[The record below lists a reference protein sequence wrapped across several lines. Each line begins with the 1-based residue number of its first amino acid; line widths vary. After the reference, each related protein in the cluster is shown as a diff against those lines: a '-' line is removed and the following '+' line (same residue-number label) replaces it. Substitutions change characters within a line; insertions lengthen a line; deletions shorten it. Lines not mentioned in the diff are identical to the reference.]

1 MRVVIGG
8 ELARAWAGRD
18 PFAEVLRLEGRE
30 YRALDGRRTLRFEHD
45 GRAYFAKIHRGIGW
59 GEIAKN
65 LLRLRLPVLGAERE
79 WRAIARLRA
88 LGLDTM
94 QTVAFGKR
102 GWNPARQLSFL
113 ITEALEPSTDLE
125 SFCAAGGLAALG
137 VGERRRLVT
146 RIATVA
152 RTLHDHG
159 LNHCDLYLCHLL
171 LDTAPRWAQLPPADR
186 PLYLIDL
193 HRVQQRRRTP
203 WRWRRK
209 DLASLC
215 YSARQAGFTRLDEL
229 HFLRCYQGQDGRAG
243 DLRAALAARPW
254 RQVDRRAL
262 ALHARGVRKGYHA

>member
-1 MRVVIGG
+1 MRLVIGG

-18 PFAEVLRLEGRE
+18 PFAEAQRLEGQE
-30 YRALDGRRTLRFEHD
+30 YRALEGRRTLRFELD
-45 GRAYFAKIHRGIGW
+45 GRAYFAKVHHGIGW
-59 GEIAKN
+59 REIAKN

-79 WRAIARLRA
+79 WRAIARLRG

-94 QTVAFGKR
+94 RAVAFGKR

-113 ITEALEPSTDLE
+113 VTEALEPSVDLE
-125 SFCAAGGLAALG
+125 TFCADGGLAALG
-137 VGERRRLVT
+137 VADRRRLVV
-146 RIATVA
+146 RIAEVA
-152 RTLHDHG
+152 RTLHEHG

-171 LDTAPRWAQLPPADR
+171 LDTAPRWRNRPPAER

-193 HRVQQRRRTP
+193 HRLQMRSRTS

-215 YSARQAGFTRLDEL
+215 YSARRAGFSRRDEL
-229 HFLRCYQGQDGRAG
+229 HFVRHYQAS

-254 RQVDRRAL
+254 GQVDLRAQ
-262 ALHARGVRKGYHA
+262 ALHAKGVRKGYHG

>member
-1 MRVVIGG
+1 MRLVIGG

-18 PFAEVLRLEGRE
+18 PFAEVLRLSGRE
-30 YRALDGRRTLRFEHD
+30 YRALEGRRTLRFEQD

-59 GEIAKN
+59 GEIGKN

-94 QTVAFGKR
+94 HAVAFGTR
-102 GWNPARQLSFL
+102 GWNPARRLSFL
-113 ITEALEPSTDLE
+113 VTEALEPSIDLE
-125 SFCAAGGLAALG
+125 SFCAAGGLSALG
-137 VGERRRLVT
+137 VGERRALVA
-146 RIATVA
+146 RIAAVA

-159 LNHCDLYLCHLL
+159 LNHRDLYLCHLL
-171 LDTAPRWAQLPPADR
+171 LDTAPHWRGRAPADR

-193 HRVQQRRRTP
+193 HRVQQRRHTP

-215 YSARQAGFTRLDEL
+215 YSARRAGFSRRDEL
-229 HFLRCYQGQDGRAG
+229 HFLRCYLEKDGQAD

-254 RQVDRRAL
+254 RQVDKRAR
-262 ALHARGVRKGYHA
+262 ALHAKGVRKGYHP

>member
-1 MRVVIGG
+1 MRLVIGG
-8 ELARAWAGRD
+8 ELARAWAQRD

-30 YRALDGRRTLRFEHD
+30 YRALEGRRTLRFELD
-45 GRAYFAKIHRGIGW
+45 GRAYFAKIHRGVGW

-94 QTVAFGKR
+94 RAVAFGKR

-113 ITEALEPSTDLE
+113 VTEALEPSVDLE
-125 SFCAAGGLAALG
+125 SFCAGAGLAALG
-137 VGERRRLVT
+137 VRERRRLVG
-146 RIATVA
+146 RIAELA
-152 RTLHDHG
+152 RTLHDNG
-159 LNHCDLYLCHLL
+159 LNHRDFYLCHLL
-171 LDTAPRWAQLPPADR
+171 LDTAPRWLDQPPADR

-193 HRVQQRRRTP
+193 HRVQQRRRTS

-215 YSARQAGFTRLDEL
+215 YSARRAGFGARDEL
-229 HFLRCYQGQDGRAG
+229 HFLRCYQASG
-243 DLRAALAARPW
+243 LRAALAARPW
-254 RQVDRRAL
+254 RQVDRRAQ
-262 ALHARGVRKGYHA
+262 ALYAKGVRKGYHG